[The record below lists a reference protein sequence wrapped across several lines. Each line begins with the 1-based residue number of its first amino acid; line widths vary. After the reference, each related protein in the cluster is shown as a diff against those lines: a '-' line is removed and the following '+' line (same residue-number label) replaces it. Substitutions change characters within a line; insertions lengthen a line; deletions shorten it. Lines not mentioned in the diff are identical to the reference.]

1 MHHHGLVLSGPL
13 GPDQSHKV
21 QEVSGVIGDAVVR
34 PGQVLDLSELP
45 LLLSLGNAGWE
56 NIIII
61 IIIMII
67 IIIIIIST
75 WQMMAKTLHILRYST
90 RWFFFHVFD

>member
-21 QEVSGVIGDAVVR
+21 QEVSGVVGDAVVR

-56 NIIII
+56 NITIII
-61 IIIMII
+61 IIIMIII

-75 WQMMAKTLHILRYST
+75 WQMMAKTFNILRYST
-90 RWFFFHVFD
+90 VFD